1 MGKKTG
7 SWDRPIQGVSQQT
20 DKDRISGQ
28 CTLQENFTP
37 SPLYGLKKRV
47 GSKHISKLFTSLDPL
62 SLIYSYSRGNEEDY
76 LIVIEPES
84 YPRVFDI
91 QGNEKVVNVGTV
103 SDTYLKVENPV
114 ESFATATIA
123 DYTFLLNKGVTVL
136 ADPTLTQ
143 VNPALAIVYCQ
154 YATYGRDYIIKANG
168 VEIAKYTTR
177 DGSVSSHISDV
188 KTNNVV
194 QRLASQITTTTAK
207 VESALAYLDSPD
219 LKVNTNENVSYINTV
234 TNRDRGGAGVEVIS
248 FSSNVLILN
257 AGDAS
262 AGELLDINYSPV
274 GATAGEYTSEVFG
287 NTIYVTRVDG
297 ARFSI
302 ETVDGS
308 DGDDLIA
315 VQDRVSNVSKLPPYA
330 PEGYVIKIQN
340 NEGFDAN
347 SYWLKATTT
356 GDTTDQTGSE
366 IRWIE
371 TLAQGE
377 KYKLDMGTMPHTL
390 ISESDGSFTLS
401 YGEWEDKKV
410 GNELTNPYPSFLGN
424 NIQSIGTFQ
433 NRLVVTSREAA
444 VFSRSN
450 LFFNFFREST
460 QTETD
465 ADPIDVFADSD
476 DINFLVHSSVLDG
489 DIVFFAEN
497 GQFLI
502 SGNSPITKGNIIF
515 KRVTSYPFNIKAK
528 PAVTGESVMFSFSTG
543 KYAGVREM
551 FTDSLTDTKR
561 ARPITEHVAEYIDG
575 VPLELTTSPNINK
588 LVIRTD
594 KSDNTLY
601 VYDWLWSGEQK
612 VQSAFHKWV
621 MSGTIMFTKFIRD
634 ELYLVIDRGDGVYLE
649 SVPIAND
656 EDDNGLDF
664 SIRADRRYDITASYS
679 GDKWMFT
686 VPYAL
691 SEDAVLVLGEGCW
704 ESDKGTSINWET
716 DGTLYWSYD
725 DLADV
730 KSGVLS
736 CGLIL
741 GSPFTSKYIP
751 TQPFIVDQNGRVNDI
766 DRFTLNTVTVNYV
779 STGNLHISVK
789 DKSSRRE
796 WKYEYNGRRM
806 NSYTN
811 KVGFAPLDAGSY
823 KFPVRLLADSSI
835 IELSSDDYRP
845 LIIRDMS
852 WDGQHKQ
859 RGQRL

>member
-7 SWDRPIQGVSQQT
+7 SWDRPIQGISQQT

-37 SPLYGLKKRV
+37 SPLYGLKKRI
-47 GSKHISKLFTSLDPL
+47 GSQHVAKIFDTLSPL
-62 SLIYSYSRGNEEDY
+62 ALVYSYSRGNEEDY
-76 LIVIEPES
+76 LIVVEPNS
-84 YPRVFDI
+84 YPKVFDV
-91 QGNEKVVNVGTV
+91 QGNEKVVNAGTL
-103 SDTYLKVENPV
+103 SDTYLKVSDPV
-114 ESFATATIA
+114 ASMTMATIA
-123 DYTFLLNKGVTVL
+123 DYTFILNKDVVVSAGEEV
-136 ADPTLTQ
+136 TQ

-154 YATYGRDYIIKANG
+154 YATYGRDYIINAGG

-177 DGSVSSHISDV
+177 DGSVSSHIADV

-194 QRLASQITTTTAK
+194 EKLAAQITTTTAK
-207 VESALAYLDSPD
+207 AESALAYLDSPD
-219 LKVNTNENVSYINTV
+219 MKVRTEESVSYVNSV
-234 TNRDRGGAGVEVIS
+234 TNRDRGGAGVAVIS
-248 FSSNVLILN
+248 FSGTTLTIDASDAD
-257 AGDAS
+257 AGDF
-262 AGELLDINYSPV
+262 LDINYSPV
-274 GATAGEYTSEVFG
+274 GASAGEYTSEVFG

-302 ETVDGS
+302 ETIDGS

-315 VQDRVSNVSKLPPYA
+315 VQDRVSTVSKLPPYA

-347 SYWLKATTT
+347 SYWLKATTS
-356 GDTTDQTGSE
+356 GDATDQTGSE
-366 IRWIE
+366 IRWVE

-377 KYKLDMGTMPHTL
+377 KYKLDMGTMPHIL
-390 ISESDGSFTLS
+390 VSEADGTFTLS

-410 GNELTNPYPSFLGN
+410 GNELTNPYPSFLDN
-424 NIQSIGTFQ
+424 SIQSIGTFQ

-502 SGNSPITKGNIIF
+502 SGNTPITKGNIIF
-515 KRVTSYPFNIKAK
+515 KRVTSYPFNTKAK

-543 KYAGVREM
+543 RYAGIREM

-601 VYDWLWSGEQK
+601 VYDWLWSGDQK

-621 MSGTIMFTKFIRD
+621 MSGTILFTKFIRD
-634 ELYLVIDRGDGVYLE
+634 ELYIVIDRGDGVYIE
-649 SVPIAND
+649 SVPLAND
-656 EDDNGLDF
+656 EDDKGLEF
-664 SIRADRRYDITASYS
+664 SIRADRRADVTANYIA
-679 GDKWMFT
+679 GKWVFD
-686 VPYAL
+686 VPYPLAD
-691 SEDAVLVLGEGCW
+691 DAVLVLGEDCW
-704 ESDKGTSINWET
+704 ESDKGTSIIWDT
-716 DGTLYWSYD
+716 DGSSYWTYD

-730 KSGVLS
+730 QSGVVS
-736 CGLIL
+736 CSLVL

-751 TQPFIVDQNGRVNDI
+751 TQPFILDYNGRVNDI
-766 DRFTLNTVTVNYV
+766 DRFTLNTVTINYV
-779 STGNLHISVK
+779 STGSLLISVR
-789 DKSSRRE
+789 DKFSRRE
-796 WKYEYNGRRM
+796 WKYEYNGRMM
-806 NSYTN
+806 NSYNN

-823 KFPVRLLADSSI
+823 KFPVRLLADSSV
-835 IELSSDDYRP
+835 IEISSDDYRP
-845 LIIRDMS
+845 LILRDMS